1 MTSTQQQ
8 KMLGLKIGR
17 RKMNLHF
24 EVVWSKEGN
33 ENLMAEAARRKQ
45 EPSGLGGLTF
55 PTVLVDSQTSDFRFK
70 RLSRQPEFRGRA

>member
-1 MTSTQQQ
+1 MTSTQQ
-8 KMLGLKIGR
+8 KMLGSKIGR
-17 RKMNLHF
+17 RKMDLHF

-45 EPSGLGGLTF
+45 EPSRLGGLTF

-70 RLSRQPEFRGRA
+70 RLSRHSEFRGRA